1 LTAENLRLK
10 SHEEESC
17 TKVSE
22 LHAAI
27 EEKERHALEVTCKV
41 SSLEQLLAKD
51 REAAKEKAQVR
62 KAAHFLAF
70 YNLISFL
77 G

>member
-1 LTAENLRLK
+1 MTAENLRLK
-10 SHEEESC
+10 SREEELCS
-17 TKVSE
+17 KVSE

-27 EEKERHALEVTCKV
+27 EDKERHALEVTCKV

-62 KAAHFLAF
+62 NAAHFLHF
-70 YNLISFL
+70 TI
-77 G
+77 